1 MLIVYFTHKTIY
13 FQSRLV
19 LCVNCKMF
27 LCIKIYISIS
37 HYNEPDIDVQVSIYV
52 LTRLCSDQRHSGAAV
67 CRVSE
72 GAEQQGN
79 VVVAARIL
87 DLKYNLQ

>member
-1 MLIVYFTHKTIY
+1 MLLLQDAYYILHSQTIN

-37 HYNEPDIDVQVSIYV
+37 HYNEPDIDVQVSIT
-52 LTRLCSDQRHSGAAV
+52 LRPH
-67 CRVSE
+67 
-72 GAEQQGN
+72 
-79 VVVAARIL
+79 
-87 DLKYNLQ
+87 